1 MHRELFPVPCPQCGE
16 SQNVTLG
23 SFDPD
28 ANPFGPVICMI
39 CGRPF
44 SCDEY
49 LAGLEARLR
58 ALEKMASPSVAAVP
72 ANDR

>member
-16 SQNVTLG
+16 SQNVTPG
-23 SFDPD
+23 GFSPD
-28 ANPFGPVICMI
+28 ASPFGPVTCMI
-39 CGRPF
+39 CRRAF
-44 SCDEY
+44 SYDEY

-58 ALEKMASPSVAAVP
+58 TLEEMTPLFVPSAP

>member
-23 SFDPD
+23 GFDPD

-58 ALEKMASPSVAAVP
+58 ALEKMAPPSVAAVP

>member
-16 SQNVTLG
+16 SQNVTPG
-23 SFDPD
+23 GFNPD
-28 ANPFGPVICMI
+28 ASPFGPVICMI
-39 CGRPF
+39 CGRAF

-49 LAGLEARLR
+49 LAGLEERFKAF
-58 ALEKMASPSVAAVP
+58 EEMAPLSVAAVP

>member
-16 SQNVTLG
+16 SQNVTPG
-23 SFDPD
+23 GFNPD

-39 CGRPF
+39 CGRAF
-44 SCDEY
+44 SYDEY
-49 LAGLEARLR
+49 LTGLEARLR
-58 ALEKMASPSVAAVP
+58 ALEEMTPLSVASAP

>member
-16 SQNVTLG
+16 SQNVTPG
-23 SFDPD
+23 DFDPD
-28 ANPFGPVICMI
+28 ANPFGPVTCMV
-39 CGRPF
+39 CGRAF

-49 LAGLEARLR
+49 LAGLKARLR
-58 ALEKMASPSVAAVP
+58 ALEEMPPPSVVAVP